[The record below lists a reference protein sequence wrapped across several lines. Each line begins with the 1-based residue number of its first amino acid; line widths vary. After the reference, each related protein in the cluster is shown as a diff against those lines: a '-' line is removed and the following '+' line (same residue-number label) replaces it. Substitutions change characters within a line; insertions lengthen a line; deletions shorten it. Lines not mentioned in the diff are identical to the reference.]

1 MLYCLCR
8 IPLTLE
14 LQPKAKHT
22 TRTSWLGCSHATLW
36 GTRSLHGF
44 ADLVWTVCRRFSIVL
59 MSYHSH
65 HQDFIKFQS
74 LWFFLTSSRKHSW
87 HSWHQRCQVV
97 IQRICWVLFIHAS
110 VFDTQNTR
118 LTRSKRLVVRARR
131 WEGHARYL
139 LDSISIHLHID
150 ITTFYATIMVYD
162 CYIWLQSTLGTVY
175 KSHCFRADVTLWIH
189 DLSHHL
195 WGSQLSQCAALG
207 AFDVAISFGGRIW
220 SVSPFIVWKISF
232 QWAWKQLLSRWW

>member
-1 MLYCLCR
+1 MLGPVHPCL
-8 IPLTLE
+8 
-14 LQPKAKHT
+14 
-22 TRTSWLGCSHATLW
+22 GLW
-36 GTRSLHGF
+36 H
-44 ADLVWTVCRRFSIVL
+44 
-59 MSYHSH
+59 
-65 HQDFIKFQS
+65 
-74 LWFFLTSSRKHSW
+74 
-87 HSWHQRCQVV
+87 
-97 IQRICWVLFIHAS
+97 
-110 VFDTQNTR
+110 FDTR

-139 LDSISIHLHID
+139 LDSINLHMD
-150 ITTFYATIMVYD
+150 ITTFYATIIIYD

-232 QWAWKQLLSRWW
+232 QWAWKQLLSRWWYDDSWRFISMASFLFIYCSITLSWFHSSLKCDRTCLDIGPKMEQIFVKESRQCFPHGNGF

>member
-1 MLYCLCR
+1 MPPYGAPDPYMGLLISFELCA
-8 IPLTLE
+8 E
-14 LQPKAKHT
+14 DF
-22 TRTSWLGCSHATLW
+22 WLFWWVIT
-36 GTRSLHGF
+36 
-44 ADLVWTVCRRFSIVL
+44 
-59 MSYHSH
+59 SYHIY

-87 HSWHQRCQVV
+87 HSFQRCQVV
-97 IQRICWVLFIHAS
+97 IQRICWVLFIHVS

-150 ITTFYATIMVYD
+150 ITTFYATIIVYD

-175 KSHCFRADVTLWIH
+175 KSHSFRADVTLWIH

-207 AFDVAISFGGRIW
+207 AFDVTISFGGRIW